1 MLSGV
6 EINRSSSD
14 ASFSAASKRLAL
26 GICFST
32 RHRAPT
38 TDSNRDLVSKT
49 GSVTSELTDDDEGV
63 GTVEV
68 VPD

>member
-14 ASFSAASKRLAL
+14 ASFSAASERLAL

-38 TDSNRDLVSKT
+38 TDSNRDLVSNT
-49 GSVTSELTDDDEGV
+49 GSVTSELTDDDEGA
-63 GTVEV
+63 GTVES